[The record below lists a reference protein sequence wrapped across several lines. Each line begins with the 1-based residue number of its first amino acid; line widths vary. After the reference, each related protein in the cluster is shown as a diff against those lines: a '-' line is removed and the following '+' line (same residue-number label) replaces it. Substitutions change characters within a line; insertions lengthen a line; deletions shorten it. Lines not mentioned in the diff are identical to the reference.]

1 MARLADTR
9 HGGYDPAGTT
19 PARLHRSMQKF
30 VITGGAPLN
39 GEVRIAGA
47 KNAVL
52 KMMAAAVLT
61 DEPVTLRNVPRISD
75 VVILRE
81 LMTDIG
87 FDVRRANGDALE
99 IQALEAS
106 WPFVPLEAA
115 LKMRAS
121 FILLGPM
128 LARFGRVIL
137 PNPGGDRIGRRPVD
151 YHVAAMERMG
161 ATIAYRNG
169 YYFASAPP
177 DGLHGAHVEFP
188 RVTVMGTENVILAAV
203 RSRGTTVIDN
213 AALEPEVDDLIA
225 MLGQMGAR
233 VARTGERRIE
243 VEGVDRLGG
252 ADHRVL
258 GDRLEAET
266 FAIAAAITRGDVTL
280 RGVDPLHLGSFLQV
294 CERMGVP
301 YETDAD
307 AAALHVRCRDSA
319 PLRAVDIE
327 TQPYPGFATDY
338 QAPLSVLLTQAD
350 GVSTIHET
358 IFEDRLDHTRELVK
372 MGADIEIVDEQ
383 RARITGPTPLHG
395 AEVGI
400 ADLRAG
406 ATLILAALAASGT
419 SVVSGI
425 EHVDRGYEQIEAKL
439 VALGARINRIEA

>member
-1 MARLADTR
+1 
-9 HGGYDPAGTT
+9 
-19 PARLHRSMQKF
+19 MQKF
-30 VITGGAPLN
+30 VITGGAPLH

-52 KMMAAAVLT
+52 KMMAAAILT
-61 DEPVTLRNVPRISD
+61 DAPVTLRNVPRISD
-75 VVILRE
+75 VAILRE
-81 LMTDIG
+81 VMSDIG
-87 FDVRRANGDALE
+87 FDVRRSNGDALDLHV
-99 IQALEAS
+99 QEAP
-106 WPFVPLEAA
+106 WPFVSLEAGA
-115 LKMRAS
+115 KMRAS

-137 PNPGGDRIGRRPVD
+137 PSPGGDRIGRRPVD
-151 YHVAAMERMG
+151 FHVAAMERMG

-169 YYFASAPP
+169 YYFASAPS
-177 DGLHGAHVEFP
+177 DGLRGAHIEFP
-188 RVTVMGTENVILAAV
+188 TVTVMGTENAMLAATLA
-203 RSRGTTVIDN
+203 RGTTVIDN
-213 AALEPEVDDLIA
+213 AALEPEVDDLIT
-225 MLGQMGAR
+225 MLTAMGAR
-233 VARTGERRIE
+233 IARTAERRIE

-266 FAIAAAITRGDVTL
+266 FAIAAAITRGAVTL
-280 RGVDPLHLGSFLQV
+280 QGVNPEHLGAFLEV
-294 CERMGVP
+294 CDRMGVS
-301 YETDAD
+301 YEAD
-307 AAALHVRCRDSA
+307 AGAATLRVIGTGGAS
-319 PLRAVDIE
+319 LRAVDVR
-327 TQPYPGFATDY
+327 TDPYPGFATDF

-372 MGADIEIVDEQ
+372 MGARIELLDER
-383 RARITGPTPLHG
+383 RARITGPTALFG

-406 ATLILAALAASGT
+406 ATLILAALTASGT
-419 SVVSGI
+419 SVISGI

>member
-1 MARLADTR
+1 
-9 HGGYDPAGTT
+9 
-19 PARLHRSMQKF
+19 MQKF

-81 LMTDIG
+81 LMSDIG
-87 FDVRRANGDALE
+87 FEVRRSNGDALE
-99 IQALEAS
+99 IRALEAP

-115 LKMRAS
+115 VKMRAS

-151 YHVAAMERMG
+151 FHVEAMQRMG

-169 YYFASAPP
+169 YYFAATPR
-177 DGLHGAHVEFP
+177 DGLRGAHVTFP
-188 RVTVMGTENVILAAV
+188 RVTVMGTENVILAATLA
-203 RSRGTTVIDN
+203 RGTTVIDN

-225 MLGQMGAR
+225 LLDDMGGR

-252 ADHRVL
+252 AEHRVL

-280 RGVDPLHLGSFLQV
+280 RGVDPRHLGAFLEV
-294 CERMGVP
+294 AERMGAP
-301 YETDAD
+301 LEAD
-307 AAALHVRCRDSA
+307 AEAGLIHVRCRDSA
-319 PLRAVDIE
+319 PLRPVDVR
-327 TQPYPGFATDY
+327 TDPYPGFATDF

-358 IFEDRLDHTRELVK
+358 IFEDRLDHARELVK
-372 MGADIEIVDEQ
+372 MGADIELLGTQ

-406 ATLILAALAASGT
+406 ATLILAGLAATGT